1 MEFGY
6 NISYLDFIQYSFKFF
21 KHVENYI
28 YFDQLFKELYETYYG
43 ICDHTKSTNPLDSVK
58 YNVAEEFDK
67 DFIYDGYLR
76 LFLYRELGKK
86 LNISFD
92 DFINRPRYEINR
104 ILRIVDEIDK
114 KKMNASEKII
124 KELESKDVKN
134 MKDDLEDLG

>member
-21 KHVENYI
+21 KHVEDYI

-43 ICDHTKSTNPLDSVK
+43 IFDHTKSTNPLDSVK

-86 LNISFD
+86 LHMSFD

-114 KKMNASEKII
+114 KKMHASEKMI
-124 KELESKDVKN
+124 KELENKDAKN
-134 MKDDLEDLG
+134 IKDNLEGLI